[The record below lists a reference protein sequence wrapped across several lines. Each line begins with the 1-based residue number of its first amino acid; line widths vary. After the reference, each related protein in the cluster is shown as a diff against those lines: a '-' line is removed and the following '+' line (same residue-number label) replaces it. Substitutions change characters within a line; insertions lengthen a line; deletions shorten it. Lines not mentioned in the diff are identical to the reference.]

1 MKFLRLKLGLKLES
15 MAMLVGAILIAAP
28 RVAHACAMCG
38 LPPGDHATFAFHTS
52 VLFMLLS
59 PYAIFGVVGGIVYA
73 SWRGAM
79 KKRRA
84 AGDAVRVRHARSGS
98 LPAGIK

>member
-1 MKFLRLKLGLKLES
+1 MT
-15 MAMLVGAILIAAP
+15 AMLAGAIPIAAP
-28 RVAHACAMCG
+28 KAALACAMCG

-59 PYAIFGVVGGIVYA
+59 PYAIFGVIGGIVYA
-73 SWRGAM
+73 SWRAAM

-84 AGDAVRVRHARSGS
+84 AGDAVRVQHAR
-98 LPAGIK
+98 

>member
-1 MKFLRLKLGLKLES
+1 MKSSGLKLGLKLRS
-15 MAMLVGAILIAAP
+15 AAILVGAILAAAP
-28 RVAHACAMCG
+28 RAAHACAMCG

-59 PYAIFGVVGGIVYA
+59 PYAIFAVVAGSVYA
-73 SWRGAM
+73 SWRAAM

-84 AGDAVRVRHARSGS
+84 AGDAVRAHHAR
-98 LPAGIK
+98 

>member
-1 MKFLRLKLGLKLES
+1 MGRIDMKFVGLKLGLKLES
-15 MAMLVGAILIAAP
+15 MAALVGVILIAVP

-38 LPPGDHATFAFHTS
+38 LPPGDHATFAFRTS

-59 PYAIFGVVGGIVYA
+59 PYAIFGVVAGIVYA
-73 SWRGAM
+73 SWRAAM

-84 AGDAVRVRHARSGS
+84 AGDAVRVQHAR
-98 LPAGIK
+98 

>member
-1 MKFLRLKLGLKLES
+1 
-15 MAMLVGAILIAAP
+15 MAMVVGAILIAAP
-28 RVAHACAMCG
+28 TGAHACAMCG

-59 PYAIFGVVGGIVYA
+59 PYAIFGVVSGIVYA
-73 SWRGAM
+73 SWRAAM

-84 AGDAVRVRHARSGS
+84 AGDAVRVAR
-98 LPAGIK
+98 

>member
-1 MKFLRLKLGLKLES
+1 
-15 MAMLVGAILIAAP
+15 MAMLAGALLIAVP

-59 PYAIFGVVGGIVYA
+59 PYAIFGVVVGIIYA
-73 SWRGAM
+73 SWRTAM

-84 AGDAVRVRHARSGS
+84 DAVRVQHAQ
-98 LPAGIK
+98 

>member
-1 MKFLRLKLGLKLES
+1 MGRIDMKFLRLKVGS
-15 MAMLVGAILIAAP
+15 MAMVVGVILIAAP
-28 RVAHACAMCG
+28 RVAHACSMCG

-59 PYAIFGVVGGIVYA
+59 PYAIFGVVAGSVYA
-73 SWRGAM
+73 SWRAAM

-84 AGDAVRVRHARSGS
+84 AGDAVLVQ
-98 LPAGIK
+98 PAQ

>member
-1 MKFLRLKLGLKLES
+1 MGRIDLKLSRLKLGLKLS
-15 MAMLVGAILIAAP
+15 LKLRSIAILASAILIAAP
-28 RVAHACAMCG
+28 RIAQACAMCG

-59 PYAIFGVVGGIVYA
+59 PYVIFGVVAGIVYS
-73 SWRGAM
+73 SWRTAM

-84 AGDAVRVRHARSGS
+84 AGDAVRVRHAQ
-98 LPAGIK
+98 

>member
-1 MKFLRLKLGLKLES
+1 MGRIDLKLSRLKLGLKLRLRS
-15 MAMLVGAILIAAP
+15 IAMLASAILIAAP
-28 RVAHACAMCG
+28 TVAQACAMCG

-59 PYAIFGVVGGIVYA
+59 PYVIFGVVAGIVYS
-73 SWRGAM
+73 SWRTAM

-84 AGDAVRVRHARSGS
+84 AGDAVRVQ
-98 LPAGIK
+98 PAQ